1 MNSYAKSISLLTA
14 LFLSGCGGGDPVAT
28 YVPSTNPAT
37 PTVTLYQS
45 FDLSNSTAVAR
56 GILGGPTLIGC
67 PTNTQ
72 TVQISNYVANMVTV
86 NNITS
91 YGTTYFFLLNG
102 NFSLPNGGD
111 FSCNTN
117 GMTGTIASASLLG
130 ANSSQIYTLTGLNL
144 DAIAIQNSWRDFWK
158 LVIAQTGKVLLS
170 QPSAATITCTNSM
183 NQTFTIQAATSRD
196 IAPDILK
203 CLN

>member
-1 MNSYAKSISLLTA
+1 MSLCLTA
-14 LFLSGCGGGDPVAT
+14 LFLAGCGGGGDPVAT
-28 YVPSTNPAT
+28 YIPAAIPPT

-45 FDLSNSTAVAR
+45 LDLSNSIATAR

-67 PTNTQ
+67 PTSTQ

-91 YGTTYFFLLNG
+91 YGTTYYFQLSG
-102 NFSLPNGGD
+102 NFSLPNGGNIT
-111 FSCNTN
+111 CNTN
-117 GMTGTIASASLLG
+117 GMTGTIASANLLDVK
-130 ANSSQIYTLTGLNL
+130 SSQIYTLTGLNL

-158 LVIAQTGKVLLS
+158 LVIAQNGKVLLS
-170 QPSAATITCTNSM
+170 QPSAATITCTNST
-183 NQTFTIQAATSRD
+183 NQTFTIQATTSRD